1 MPNWCLK
8 IWVKNEGLIKNIG
21 KTIYENLKNENFFSD
36 CEDINE
42 CENGEIECGVA
53 ETCVNFI
60 GSYACQKI
68 TSDFVEIFRGVL
80 EAQNENQERP
90 DKRT

>member
-1 MPNWCLK
+1 MGETN
-8 IWVKNEGLIKNIG
+8 
-21 KTIYENLKNENFFSD
+21 YENIKKRKIFSG
-36 CEDINE
+36 CEDMNE
-42 CENGEIECGVA
+42 CESGEIECGVA

-80 EAQNENQERP
+80 EAQNQNQAWP